1 MRESEGPGMDK
12 LTIQGTGDR
21 PRLTITLRDVVAP
34 VFRQRRLATLIFA
47 GIFVGG
53 TLTALLLPRKYEAEM
68 KILVNRERVDPVVT
82 PKPDMP
88 VPAGPLAAISE
99 EDMNS
104 EVELLKSRDL
114 LEKVALDCALTEQRG
129 TLWDRFI
136 ERTGDSLRGVEATN
150 QTRLARTVQ
159 KLGDRL
165 IIDPLRKTTLIRVTY
180 AARDPELAARVL
192 QTLATLYQ
200 EKHAAVHRPAGT
212 FGFFDQETERYRNE
226 LASAETNLANFDRT
240 EGVVSVAAQK
250 QLVLQQ
256 LSQFDAELQQAQ
268 ANAYQAARRA
278 EALKSQVATVPDRQ
292 TTALKKSDNGQLLA
306 QLESTL
312 LSLELK
318 RSEMLVKYAPTYPPV
333 REMETQ
339 LADTRKA
346 IAQAEQAPVQ
356 EITTD
361 RPPVQDWIATEL
373 ARAET
378 DRAALDAQAMATSRV
393 VRHYQQAAHE
403 LDEKG
408 AAQDD
413 LVRNVKT
420 AEDNYLLYL
429 RKREDARISD
439 ALDSKRIVNVSV
451 AEAASVPALPTLH
464 VGWLLIGSFFAA
476 GIVSVG
482 SAYAVDRMDSLFRS
496 PDELGHYLDIKV
508 LASIPRSSAP

>member
-1 MRESEGPGMDK
+1 MDK
-12 LTIQGTGDR
+12 LAVQTNAER
-21 PRLTITLRDVVAP
+21 PRLALTLRDVVSP
-34 VFRQRRLATLIFA
+34 VFRQRRLATLLFS
-47 GIFVGG
+47 GIFLGG
-53 TLTALLLPRKYEAEM
+53 ILTALLLPRKYEAEM
-68 KILVNRERVDPVVT
+68 KILVNRERVDPVIT
-82 PKPDMP
+82 PNPDIP
-88 VPAGPLAAISE
+88 VPAESLAAISE

-104 EVELLKSRDL
+104 EVELLKGRDL
-114 LEKVALDCALTEQRG
+114 LEKVALDCGLTALSSTAWER
-129 TLWDRFI
+129 LI
-136 ERTGDSLRGVEATN
+136 ERASDRLRGVVPTE

-159 KLGDRL
+159 KLEDRL
-165 IIDPLRKTTLIRVTY
+165 VVDPLRKTTLIRVTY
-180 AARDPELAARVL
+180 SARDPELAARVL
-192 QTLATLYQ
+192 RTLATLYQ

-212 FGFFDQETERYRNE
+212 FSFFDQETERYRNE
-226 LASAETNLANFDRT
+226 LASAETRLNEFDSR
-240 EGVVSVAAQK
+240 EGIVSAAAQR

-278 EALKSQVATVPDRQ
+278 EALKSQVASVPDRQ
-292 TTALKKSDNGQLLA
+292 TTALKKTDNWQLLA
-306 QLESTL
+306 QLEGTL

-333 REMETQ
+333 REVETQ

-346 IAQAEQAPVQ
+346 IAQAEQSPVQ

-378 DRAALDAQAMATSRV
+378 DHAALEAQAAATSRV
-393 VRHYQQAAHE
+393 VRHYQQAAQT

-413 LVRNVKT
+413 LIRNVKT

-451 AEAASVPALPTLH
+451 AEAATVPALPTLH
-464 VGWLLIGSFFAA
+464 LGWLLMGSFFAA

-482 SAYAVDRMDSLFRS
+482 SAYAVDRMEPLFRS
-496 PDELGHYLDIKV
+496 PDELGRYLDIKV
-508 LASIPRSSAP
+508 LASIPKSSAP

>member
-1 MRESEGPGMDK
+1 MDK
-12 LTIQGTGDR
+12 LTVQTNGER
-21 PRLTITLRDVVAP
+21 PRLAITLRDVVAP

-47 GIFVGG
+47 GIFVGAI
-53 TLTALLLPRKYEAEM
+53 LTALLLPRKYEAEM

-82 PKPDMP
+82 PNPDMP

-114 LEKVALDCALTEQRG
+114 LEKVALDCALTAQSG
-129 TLWDRFI
+129 TAWDRFV
-136 ERTGDSLRGVEATN
+136 ERAGDSLRGVKPTD

-165 IIDPLRKTTLIRVTY
+165 VVDPLRKTTLIRVTY
-180 AARDPELAARVL
+180 AAHDPQLAARVL

-226 LASAETNLANFDRT
+226 LASAETNLNDFDSR
-240 EGVVSVAAQK
+240 EGIVSAAAQK

-268 ANAYQAARRA
+268 ANAYQAAQRA
-278 EALKSQVATVPDRQ
+278 EALKSQVAATPDRQ
-292 TTALKKSDNGQLLA
+292 TTALKKTDNGQLLA
-306 QLESTL
+306 QFESTL

-318 RSEMLVKYAPTYPPV
+318 RSDMLVKYAPTYPAV
-333 REMETQ
+333 REVETQ

-378 DRAALDAQAMATSRV
+378 DRAALDAQAIATSRV

-464 VGWLLIGSFFAA
+464 LGWLLIGSFFAA

-496 PDELGHYLDIKV
+496 PDELGRYLDIKV
-508 LASIPRSSAP
+508 LASIPRSSEQ